1 MDFLISNRIVVSFAM
16 IINMA
21 IFKKSIAILILVS
34 FVSQTFGSMLVLAN
48 YYTNKAAFIQK
59 CINKAKPQLQC
70 NGKCQMMKKM
80 GEQEK
85 KEKDQ
90 LEKKSALKQL
100 TLSTKSYYYT
110 YTFTVFTLP
119 VIQIGT
125 ETNWLIANIGKSIFH
140 PPSLV

>member
-1 MDFLISNRIVVSFAM
+1 
-16 IINMA
+16 MA
-21 IFKKSIAILILVS
+21 ILKKSIAILILVS

-90 LEKKSALKQL
+90 LEKKSALKQI
-100 TLSTKSYYYT
+100 TLSTKSFFYSF
-110 YTFTVFTLP
+110 TFTLYTIP
-119 VIQIGT
+119 AIEIAT
-125 ETNWLIANIGKSIFH
+125 EPNWLICKIGKSIFH
-140 PPSLV
+140 PPSLA

>member
-1 MDFLISNRIVVSFAM
+1 
-16 IINMA
+16 MA
-21 IFKKSIAILILVS
+21 ILKKSIAILIMVS

-48 YYTNKAAFIQK
+48 YYTNKAAFIQN

-125 ETNWLIANIGKSIFH
+125 ETNWLICNIEKLIFH
-140 PPSLV
+140 PPSLA

>member
-119 VIQIGT
+119 VIQIGA